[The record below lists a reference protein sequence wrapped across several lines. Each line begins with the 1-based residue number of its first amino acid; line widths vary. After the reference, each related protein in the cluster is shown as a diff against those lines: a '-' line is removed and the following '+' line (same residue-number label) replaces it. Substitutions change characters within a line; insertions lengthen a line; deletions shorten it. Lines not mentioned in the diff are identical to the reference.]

1 MAIKP
6 GRKIALAVKS
16 EWYTAIA
23 KHKFLKEPSLAA
35 HATDLFTATIE
46 DLESPEGIWVKPD
59 GRFSDFS
66 LASLFVPWKAIVAAM
81 LLGPDDEK
89 KLGFV

>member
-6 GRKIALAVKS
+6 GRKIALAVDHK
-16 EWYTAIA
+16 WYAGVA
-23 KHKFLKEPSLAA
+23 AHKFLKDLVLNEHP
-35 HATDLFTATIE
+35 TDMFSATIE

-59 GRFSDFS
+59 ERFSDFS
-66 LASLFVPWKAIVAAM
+66 LASMFIPWNVIKAAI

-89 KLGFV
+89 KLGFT